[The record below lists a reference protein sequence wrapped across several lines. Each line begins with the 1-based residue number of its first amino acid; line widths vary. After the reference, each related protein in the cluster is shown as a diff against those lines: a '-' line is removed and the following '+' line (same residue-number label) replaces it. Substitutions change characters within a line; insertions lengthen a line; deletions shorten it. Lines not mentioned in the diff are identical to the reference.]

1 MRGYHDHPWFD
12 KSARVTSALTTW
24 VTSRGASWFPGC
36 SRQPDN
42 HLRNFAQFG
51 ELLAQACGG
60 PVRLS
65 LTPRLL
71 LAEHN
76 AADEPAAKAR
86 EE

>member
-1 MRGYHDHPWFD
+1 MVRQIGTCDISADQLCDHQGYQL
-12 KSARVTSALTTW
+12 V
-24 VTSRGASWFPGC
+24 PGC

-42 HLRNFAQFG
+42 HLRNFARFG
-51 ELLAQACGG
+51 ELLTQACGG

-76 AADEPAAKAR
+76 AADGPAAKER